1 LCVWGGDVEDLIRV
15 YYLVRSECVEEELLN
30 DTLYKIILLGETKKQ
45 FIGIWDECLFLFD
58 YREKIID
65 KQLILLD

>member
-1 LCVWGGDVEDLIRV
+1 LCVWGDNIEDLIWV

-45 FIGIWDECLFLFD
+45 FINIWDECFFLFD

-65 KQLILLD
+65 